1 METEIIMKNI
11 IARKW
16 TLAIKILPLIIIILV
31 LKLVVHELG
40 WEIIS
45 LSSLFNS
52 IISANVFLLG
62 FLLAGTLSDYKES
75 ERLPGQLAA
84 SIETISDEMEI
95 TYKNKKAK
103 EAKAALIHLNEFLGT
118 LHKWFYKKAHTN
130 QLFDQLNGLNTYYLA
145 FEKLTQPNF
154 IVRLKQEQHALRN
167 MIIRVRT
174 IRETN
179 FVSVGY
185 AIAEI
190 TTFLLTLGFLLAKFD
205 PFYESVF
212 FVGIATFL
220 MLYMIALIKDL
231 DNPFDY
237 YEDEKEAAHVSLAP
251 LTDVQ
256 ERLTKKLRSLK

>member
-1 METEIIMKNI
+1 VKV
-11 IARKW
+11 
-16 TLAIKILPLIIIILV
+16 LPLVLVILG
-31 LKLVVHELG
+31 LKLGLHEFG

-45 LSSLFNS
+45 ISSLFSS
-52 IISANVFLLG
+52 IISANIFLLG

-75 ERLPGQLAA
+75 ERLPGQLAS
-84 SIETISDEMEI
+84 SIETISDEIEI

-103 EAKAALIHLNEFLGT
+103 EAKEAYKHLTTFLDT
-118 LHKWFYKKAHTN
+118 LHKWFYKKAETEE
-130 QLFDQLNGLNTYYLA
+130 LFDQLNGFNKYFLA

-154 IVRLKQEQHALRN
+154 IVRLKQEQNALRN
-167 MIIRVRT
+167 MITRVQT
-174 IRETN
+174 IRDTD

-190 TTFLLTLGFLLAKFD
+190 TTFLLTIGFLFTKFE

-212 FVGIATFL
+212 FVGVATFL

-237 YEDEKEAAHVSLAP
+237 YEGENEAAHVSLEP
-251 LTDVQ
+251 LVDVQ
-256 ERLTKKLRSLK
+256 KRLERRFRSLK

>member
-1 METEIIMKNI
+1 MMNRIS
-11 IARKW
+11 RKW
-16 TLAIKILPLIIIILV
+16 VLAIKILPLIVVILG
-31 LKLVVHELG
+31 LKLLFHQFG

-45 LSSLFNS
+45 ISSLFNS

-75 ERLPGQLAA
+75 ERLPGTLAA
-84 SIETISDEMEI
+84 SMETVSDEIEI
-95 TYKNKKAK
+95 TYRNKKAK
-103 EAKAALIHLNEFLGT
+103 EAKEAMRHLVTYVETVN
-118 LHKWFYKKAHTN
+118 KWFYKKAKTEEV
-130 QLFDQLNGLNTYYLA
+130 FDKLHGLNTYYLA

-154 IVRLKQEQHALRN
+154 IVRLKQEQHAMRN

-190 TTFLLTLGFLLAKFD
+190 TTFLLTMGFLLAEFD

-237 YEDEKEAAHVSLAP
+237 YEGEKEAAHVSLAP
-251 LTDVQ
+251 LKDV
-256 ERLTKKLRSLK
+256 EVRLKKKLQTLK

>member
-1 METEIIMKNI
+1 MKNL
-11 IARKW
+11 IAHKW
-16 TLAIKILPLIIIILV
+16 TLAAKIVPLILVILG
-31 LKLVVHELG
+31 LKLAIHELG
-40 WEIIS
+40 WEI
-45 LSSLFNS
+45 LTVSSLFNS

-75 ERLPGQLAA
+75 ERLPGEISA
-84 SIETISDEMEI
+84 SMETISDEMEI
-95 TYKNKKAK
+95 TYKNKKSKIAK
-103 EAKAALIHLNEFLGT
+103 DALQHLNTFSDT
-118 LHKWFYKKAHTN
+118 LYKWFYKKAKTEE
-130 QLFDQLNGLNTYYLA
+130 LFELLNGLNKYYLA
-145 FEKLTQPNF
+145 FESLTQPNF
-154 IVRLKQEQHALRN
+154 IVRMKQEQHALRR

-190 TTFLLTLGFLLAKFD
+190 TTFLLTVGFLFAEFD

-237 YEDEKEAAHVSLAP
+237 YEGEKEAAHVSLKP
-251 LTDVQ
+251 IIDVQ
-256 ERLTKKLRSLK
+256 ERLKKKLRLLK

>member
-1 METEIIMKNI
+1 MAAQLIMKNI
-11 IARKW
+11 ISRKW
-16 TLAIKILPLIIIILV
+16 ILAIKILPVILV
-31 LKLVVHELG
+31 ILGLKLAIHELG
-40 WEIIS
+40 WEVIS
-45 LSSLFNS
+45 LSSMFNS

-103 EAKAALIHLNEFLGT
+103 EAKDALNHLNRFLDT
-118 LHKWFYKKAHTN
+118 LHKWFYKKAKTEE
-130 QLFDQLNGLNTYYLA
+130 LFDQLNGLNTYYLA
-145 FEKLTQPNF
+145 FERLTQPNF
-154 IVRLKQEQHALRN
+154 IVRLKQEQSALRN

-190 TTFLLTLGFLLAKFD
+190 TTFLLTFGFLLAKFE

-237 YEDEKEAAHVSLAP
+237 YEGEKEAAHVSLTP
-251 LTDVQ
+251 ITDVKD
-256 ERLTKKLRSLK
+256 RLEKKIKLLK

>member
-1 METEIIMKNI
+1 MMNLIPQ
-11 IARKW
+11 KW
-16 TLAIKILPLIIIILV
+16 ILAIKILPLILIILG
-31 LKLVVHELG
+31 LKLVIHEFG
-40 WEIIS
+40 WEVIS
-45 LSSLFNS
+45 ISSMFNS
-52 IISANVFLLG
+52 IISANVFLLS

-75 ERLPGQLAA
+75 ERLPGLLSA
-84 SIETISDEMEI
+84 SIETISDEIEI

-103 EAKAALIHLNEFLGT
+103 EAKDAMKHLNTFVET
-118 LHKWFYKKAHTN
+118 LNKWFYKKVKTEE
-130 QLFDQLNGLNTYYLA
+130 LYESLNGFNKYFLA

-154 IVRLKQEQHALRN
+154 IVRMKQEQHALRN

-190 TTFLLTLGFLLAKFD
+190 TTFLLTVGFLLAEFD

-237 YEDEKEAAHVSLAP
+237 YAEEKEAAHVSLHP
-251 LTDVQ
+251 LKTVQ
-256 ERLTKKLRSLK
+256 ERMNKKLRSFK

>member
-1 METEIIMKNI
+1 MKNI
-11 IARKW
+11 IARKYI
-16 TLAIKILPLIIIILV
+16 LAIKILPLIIVILG
-31 LKLVVHELG
+31 LKLGIHELG

-45 LSSLFNS
+45 LSSMFNS

-95 TYKNKKAK
+95 TYKNKKAP
-103 EAKAALIHLNEFLGT
+103 EAKAALKHLNTFLNT
-118 LHKWFYKKAHTN
+118 LDNWFHKKAKTEE
-130 QLFDQLNGLNTYYLA
+130 LFDQLNGLNKYYLA

-154 IVRLKQEQHALRN
+154 IVRLKQEQNSLRN

-190 TTFLLTLGFLLAKFD
+190 TTFLLTLGFLLAEFD

-220 MLYMIALIKDL
+220 MIYMIALIKDL

-237 YEDEKEAAHVSLAP
+237 YEGEKEAAHVSLAP
-251 LTDVQ
+251 IKDLQ
-256 ERLTKKLRSLK
+256 ERLEKKLRSLK